1 MCLWRV
7 CIQDAQL
14 ADGVSPDPLRDAS
27 GLVKIHHQHE
37 KPTVRAWTASH
48 SCGDW
53 ILWASSR
60 TAICGLETSKITLS
74 GRWPSA
80 ARPALL
86 CQFLTSPVNH
96 RVAWLRWAKGFQHGS
111 LPTLLNNCFVAARAC
126 TQSVISDS
134 IPTNRAG
141 GFPSRHTFSSIWF
154 L

>member
-1 MCLWRV
+1 MMLGPGTGAHASVEQLTVQVQVSLV

-14 ADGVSPDPLRDAS
+14 AEGVSPDPLRDTS
-27 GLVKIHHQHE
+27 GLMKIHHQHE

-80 ARPALL
+80 AWPALL

-96 RVAWLRWAKGFQHGS
+96 
-111 LPTLLNNCFVAARAC
+111 
-126 TQSVISDS
+126 
-134 IPTNRAG
+134 
-141 GFPSRHTFSSIWF
+141 PSPAP
-154 L
+154 

>member
-1 MCLWRV
+1 MMLGPGTGAHVFVEQLTVQVQVSLV

-74 GRWPSA
+74 GRWPLA

-86 CQFLTSPVNH
+86 YQFLTSPVNH
-96 RVAWLRWAKGFQHGS
+96 
-111 LPTLLNNCFVAARAC
+111 
-126 TQSVISDS
+126 
-134 IPTNRAG
+134 
-141 GFPSRHTFSSIWF
+141 PSSAP
-154 L
+154 